1 MQIEFKIAHTIS
13 SSKGWGRYQ
22 AATAAGPLVQSS
34 TGNVWVSAPH
44 AGEAEDG
51 TEITVTLQ
59 TMERVRRTG
68 KENIATEVYRLIARP
83 GSQAELGYWNGLLV
97 VVSGAAEVGR
107 CPT

>member
-68 KENIATEVYRLIARP
+68 RRISPPGISPHRAARQPGRTRLLERTT
-83 GSQAELGYWNGLLV
+83 GGGER
-97 VVSGAAEVGR
+97 AAEVGR
-107 CPT
+107 